1 MDSLVRKLN
10 KLRFNSFLLQLK
22 ENFMDQNTGVAIF
35 PGAAIE
41 SDHLHFISPF
51 FVM

>member
-1 MDSLVRKLN
+1 MDVLVRKLN
-10 KLRFNSFLLQLK
+10 KLCFNSFLLQFMK
-22 ENFMDQNTGVAIF
+22 NFMYQNTGVAIF

-51 FVM
+51 VVM